1 MSAVTE
7 VLAPTD
13 IRNVLLLGHA
23 HAGKTS
29 LADACLH
36 VSGTGTRLGRV
47 DDGSSVADSDP
58 EEKERHHSLDSHVL
72 HCEHADK
79 EINLLDTPGM
89 PDFVGGAIGAAAAAE
104 IAVIVVSAPAGI
116 ESGARKMFAFARD
129 AGLARMVVVN
139 KCDADKL
146 DLPALIGQIREAF
159 GPECRPVNLPDGAGR
174 DFRSLVDCLTGE
186 PFPAVMPVAGARTDL
201 IEAAVGIDEALIEK
215 YLGGEPLSAAEV
227 AGAVRRAVHDGAL
240 VPIVFVSARTE
251 VGVREFLDT
260 LVKYGPSPAE
270 MENHRAVKADGTSV
284 AVHPDPDG
292 PFVGQVFKVAY
303 PTRGKLAFVK
313 VLSGRLRAD
322 TTFTV
327 NSDAKHVLKA
337 GHIYRPQGAE
347 TKEIAEAVAGDI
359 VAVGRLESLH
369 LHDLLHANGDL
380 TAAVAPNYP
389 VPMYSLAVEPKT
401 RSDVDKVSNALHE
414 LVEEDRTLTVDIDPR
429 TGERVLHGLGEMHLR
444 IALNRLRRKR
454 GLEVNTKPPKVPYR
468 ETITQAVRGVEHT
481 HKKQTGGAGQFA
493 RVVID
498 IEPLERGQGYEFEDA
513 IYGGSISQSFR
524 PAVSKGI
531 QLKMAEGV
539 LAGYPVTDV
548 KVSLTDGKEHPVDS
562 KDIAFQIAGRE
573 AFKKAF
579 LAAKPVLL
587 EPIVH
592 IDVTVPADF
601 VGAVNGQLAS
611 RRGRI
616 VGSDT
621 LAGGQAVVKALLPL
635 SEVFAY
641 GNQLQSA
648 TAGQGGYT
656 IEFSHYEPVPAAVQ
670 QQLVAAYKPKDEE

>member
-1 MSAVTE
+1 
-7 VLAPTD
+7 
-13 IRNVLLLGHA
+13 
-23 HAGKTS
+23 
-29 LADACLH
+29 
-36 VSGTGTRLGRV
+36 
-47 DDGSSVADSDP
+47 
-58 EEKERHHSLDSHVL
+58 
-72 HCEHADK
+72 
-79 EINLLDTPGM
+79 
-89 PDFVGGAIGAAAAAE
+89 
-104 IAVIVVSAPAGI
+104 
-116 ESGARKMFAFARD
+116 
-129 AGLARMVVVN
+129 
-139 KCDADKL
+139 
-146 DLPALIGQIREAF
+146 
-159 GPECRPVNLPDGAGR
+159 
-174 DFRSLVDCLTGE
+174 
-186 PFPAVMPVAGARTDL
+186 
-201 IEAAVGIDEALIEK
+201 
-215 YLGGEPLSAAEV
+215 
-227 AGAVRRAVHDGAL
+227 
-240 VPIVFVSARTE
+240 
-251 VGVREFLDT
+251 
-260 LVKYGPSPAE
+260 
-270 MENHRAVKADGTSV
+270 
-284 AVHPDPDG
+284 
-292 PFVGQVFKVAY
+292 
-303 PTRGKLAFVK
+303 
-313 VLSGRLRAD
+313 
-322 TTFTV
+322 
-327 NSDAKHVLKA
+327 
-337 GHIYRPQGAE
+337 
-347 TKEIAEAVAGDI
+347 VAGDI